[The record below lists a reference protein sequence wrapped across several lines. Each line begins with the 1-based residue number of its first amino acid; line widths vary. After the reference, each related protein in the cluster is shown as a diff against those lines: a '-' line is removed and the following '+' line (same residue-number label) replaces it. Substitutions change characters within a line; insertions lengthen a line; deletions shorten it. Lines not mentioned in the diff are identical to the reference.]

1 LKTVEVLSE
10 LKISLVNSS
19 ILIENFSSIMLYKS
33 FYVDIYQNNILARL
47 IDVVN
52 VQRRSWPE
60 ITTEILEATLNPSNK
75 MRIMY
80 KSNLNFE
87 RFNRYFYD
95 LLRKGFIE
103 EKNGSKGQIVYKTTK
118 RGKTLLEVLRKAQ
131 ELVFS
136 EEH

>member
-1 LKTVEVLSE
+1 
-10 LKISLVNSS
+10 
-19 ILIENFSSIMLYKS
+19 MLYKS
-33 FYVDIYQNNILARL
+33 FYVDICQNNIVARL

-103 EKNGSKGQIVYKTTK
+103 EKNGSKGQLVYKTTK